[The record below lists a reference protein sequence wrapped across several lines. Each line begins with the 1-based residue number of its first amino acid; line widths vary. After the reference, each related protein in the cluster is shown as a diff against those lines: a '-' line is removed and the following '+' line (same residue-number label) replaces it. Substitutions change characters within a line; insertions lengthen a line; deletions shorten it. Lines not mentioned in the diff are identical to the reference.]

1 MIIKRKP
8 KTEEDRAKALIKE
21 REKRRKKMIR
31 TKYGQAPLKHA
42 KKGVYSCIYA
52 VVVFLLLLL
61 MMIYSYTSKG
71 EVGLLMG
78 FAGLGTLALSV
89 MGLSLGI
96 RGRKERDKNYITCKV
111 GIAVHAVFLAGLTA
125 LFIRGLF

>member
-1 MIIKRKP
+1 MNYF
-8 KTEEDRAKALIKE
+8 L
-21 REKRRKKMIR
+21 
-31 TKYGQAPLKHA
+31 
-42 KKGVYSCIYA
+42 
-52 VVVFLLLLL
+52 VVLFFVHDPVFLLLLL
-61 MMIYSYTSKG
+61 MMIHSYISKG

-111 GIAVHAVFLAGLTA
+111 GIAVHSVFLAGMAA

>member
-61 MMIYSYTSKG
+61 MMIHSYISKG
-71 EVGLLMG
+71 EVGLLICRTWYPG
-78 FAGLGTLALSV
+78 VIRDGAVTWYQRKKRAG
-89 MGLSLGI
+89 
-96 RGRKERDKNYITCKV
+96 
-111 GIAVHAVFLAGLTA
+111 
-125 LFIRGLF
+125 